1 MSKRRRLSTRDR
13 AALFERDN
21 GICHMCGL
29 RIEAGQEWEAS
40 HRIPLACG
48 GADDM
53 SNLSPAHK
61 RCHRERTSDVD
72 QPWIAKVRHQRDA
85 HTGARVSKTPLRSG
99 NSLKRERRE
108 PKRLDRSKICA
119 GPSALARRFGIQ
131 ET

>member
-13 AALFERDN
+13 ASLFERDS
-21 GICHMCGL
+21 GVCHMCGL
-29 RIEAGQEWEAS
+29 RIEAGQAWEAS

-61 RCHRERTSDVD
+61 RCHREHTANVD

-85 HTGARVSKTPLRSG
+85 HTGAKVSKTQMQSRG
-99 NSLKRERRE
+99 FDRRERE
-108 PKRLDRSKICA
+108 PKRLDPSKQCN
-119 GPSALARRFGIQ
+119 GPPAWARRFTT
-131 ET
+131 EDA

>member
-1 MSKRRRLSTRDR
+1 MTKRRRLSTRDR

-21 GICHMCGL
+21 GKCHMCGL
-29 RIEAGQEWEAS
+29 RIEAGKKWDAS

-61 RCHRERTSDVD
+61 RCHRRHTSKVD

-85 HTGARVSKTPLRSG
+85 HTGAKVSKTSMQSSSTLPPASPAHRATTPPTKCVPRKPLYEES
-99 NSLKRERRE
+99 
-108 PKRLDRSKICA
+108 
-119 GPSALARRFGIQ
+119 
-131 ET
+131 